1 MDMGGVFGDWEAV
14 IWAGKVV
21 SGTLEAVSRIGEAVS
36 GAAKAVVWAGEALS
50 CARCTMAQRDFNM
63 GWGSCNISRGGIC
76 IWDRGGY
83 SMCTCQG
90 GGVRAG
96 KTVTGMGRSSRAGE
110 DVFGSCFGAQM
121 SMLKQVGNERVKTN
135 WP

>member
-50 CARCTMAQRDFNM
+50 CARCTMAQRGFNM

-96 KTVTGMGRSSRAGE
+96 KAVTGMGRRGCIWVLLWCSNEHAKTSR
-110 DVFGSCFGAQM
+110 Q
-121 SMLKQVGNERVKTN
+121 
-135 WP
+135 